1 MQTLTAVLR
10 SLLIENG
17 PRTGDLNIVH
27 REPMGQGTFP
37 KEIVTCSLED
47 GREFRLFCKYEMG
60 YNHNAHG
67 HRGGVAHEASVYRE
81 LLEPMRVSVPALCG
95 VFADNEADEIWLIL
109 EYLEGNLRVKKSPD
123 MMGLAARWIGH
134 FHALSQDY
142 VQTPRTS
149 FLKSYD
155 IEYYVGWAQRTLQY
169 SVHLRD
175 RYLWLEPLCER
186 FEEVVRTLLSVPDAV
201 IHGEYYPKNV
211 LVRDGTIYPV
221 DWESAAIGAGE
232 IDLASLTEAW
242 PEAIV
247 RECEAQYQ
255 AARWPDGPPY
265 DLRRVVC
272 AAQLYLHFRWLGVSP
287 ESSVDEWRLGALRA
301 TGRQLG
307 LI

>member
-1 MQTLTAVLR
+1 MGGF
-10 SLLIENG
+10 S
-17 PRTGDLNIVH
+17 IVH
-27 REPMGQGTFP
+27 RETTGQGTFP

-81 LLEPMRVSVPALCG
+81 LLEPMRVSVPALRG
-95 VFADNEADEIWLIL
+95 VFADKEADEIWLIL

-123 MMGLAARWIGH
+123 PAMMGLAARWIGR

-142 VQTPRTS
+142 LQTPRTS

-155 IEYYVGWAQRTLQY
+155 IEYYLGWAQRTLQY
-169 SVHLRD
+169 SAHLRD
-175 RYLWLEPLCER
+175 RYPWLELLYER
-186 FEEVVRTLLSVPDAV
+186 FEEVIRTLLSVPDAV

-211 LVRDGTIYPV
+211 LVRDSTIYPV
-221 DWESAAIGAGE
+221 DWESAAVGAGE

-247 RECEAQYQ
+247 QECEAQYQ
-255 AARWPDGPPY
+255 AARWPDDPPY
-265 DLRRVVC
+265 DLRRVLS
-272 AAQLYLHFRWLGVSP
+272 AAQLYLHFRWLGDLP
-287 ESSVDEWRLGALRA
+287 EAVVNTWRFE
-301 TGRQLG
+301 QLHTIGKQFG
-307 LI
+307 LL